1 MLKSSSFIWNGA
13 FKRAGIKLLLW
24 ESKEIQLTV
33 FSGLGVFLF
42 GLVGHFSFLDLG
54 FFGFCFGFFYI
65 M

>member
-1 MLKSSSFIWNGA
+1 MLKTSSFIWNGA

-33 FSGLGVFLF
+33 FSGLGFF
-42 GLVGHFSFLDLG
+42 CLVWLVVFSFLG
-54 FFGFCFGFFYI
+54 FGFFYI